1 MFCNLAFI
9 SQVRPS
15 NLFTESWSSSV
26 NAISSTELS
35 YIDGTTSSIQTQI
48 SNKIDKSD
56 ISAKGVIL
64 VGTGSGTY
72 TGQAVGTNGHVLT
85 ADSTEATGLKWAAV
99 AAGGKVLQIIATFK
113 DDTFTSSAANF
124 ADITG
129 LAATITPSAATS
141 KILILSNIN
150 LGGTTAVNGSGAR
163 LLRGAT
169 AIGVGAAA
177 GVRASLNIS
186 STVGGD
192 DDYVGSYSYV
202 YLDSPATT
210 SATTYKWQSYEQA
223 GTTFVNRGQGDGN
236 STSQFRT
243 ASNIILLEIG
253 A

>member
-1 MFCNLAFI
+1 MAAGLGFKT
-9 SQVRPS
+9 
-15 NLFTESWSSSV
+15 FT
-26 NAISSTELS
+26 
-35 YIDGTTSSIQTQI
+35 
-48 SNKIDKSD
+48 
-56 ISAKGVIL
+56 
-64 VGTGSGTY
+64 TGD
-72 TGQAVGTNGHVLT
+72 VLT
-85 ADSTEATGLKWAAV
+85 AGDTNGYLMQGVWVFADAAARTAAV
-99 AAGGKVLQIIATFK
+99 ASPQEGNMSFLKDTNSTEFYDGSAWVAVGGAGGGKVLQVVSTFK

-141 KILILSNIN
+141 KVLILSNIN

-163 LLRGAT
+163 LVRGAT
-169 AIGVGAAA
+169 AIGTGAAA
-177 GVRASLNIS
+177 GVRAALNIS
-186 STVGGD
+186 SPVGGD

>member
-1 MFCNLAFI
+1 MAAGLGFKT
-9 SQVRPS
+9 
-15 NLFTESWSSSV
+15 FT
-26 NAISSTELS
+26 
-35 YIDGTTSSIQTQI
+35 
-48 SNKIDKSD
+48 
-56 ISAKGVIL
+56 
-64 VGTGSGTY
+64 TGD
-72 TGQAVGTNGHVLT
+72 VLT
-85 ADSTEATGLKWAAV
+85 AGDTNGYLMQGVWVFADAAARTAAVTSPQEGNMSYLKDTNSTEYYTGSAWAAV
-99 AAGGKVLQIIATFK
+99 GGGGASGKVLQVVSTFK
-113 DDTFTSSAANF
+113 DDTFTSSAATY

-129 LAATITPSAATS
+129 LAATITPSASTS
-141 KILILSNIN
+141 KVLILSNIN

-177 GVRASLNIS
+177 GIRASLNIS